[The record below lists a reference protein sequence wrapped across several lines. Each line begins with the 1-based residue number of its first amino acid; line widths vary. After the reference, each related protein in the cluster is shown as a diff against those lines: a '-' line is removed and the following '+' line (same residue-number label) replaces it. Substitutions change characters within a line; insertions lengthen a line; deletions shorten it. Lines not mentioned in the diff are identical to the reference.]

1 MGARQVP
8 HPRVLRVTFSKAEP
22 AEGYAVVA
30 RGTWQVGREPML
42 TGEPIPP
49 EVITGL
55 EVQMRAA
62 TTPAGTVFHDRADT
76 RYAMEFT
83 EEPG

>member
-1 MGARQVP
+1 MGTRQVI

-22 AEGYAVVA
+22 AEDYAEVA
-30 RGTWQVGREPML
+30 RGTWQVGAAPVL

-49 EVITGL
+49 EVISGL

-62 TTPAGTVFHDRADT
+62 GTPKGTIFHDRADT
-76 RYAMEFT
+76 RYAMEYV
-83 EEPG
+83 EVS